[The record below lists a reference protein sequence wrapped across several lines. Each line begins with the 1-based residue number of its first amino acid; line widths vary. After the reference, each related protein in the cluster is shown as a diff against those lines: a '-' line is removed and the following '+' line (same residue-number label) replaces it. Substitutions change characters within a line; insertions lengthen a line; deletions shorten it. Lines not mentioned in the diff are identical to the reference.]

1 MQLLALIPLLLLL
14 LQPVSIL
21 ATTPDNDHMERLKPG
36 GVRREDTGPV
46 SMSLYE
52 QGESNN
58 EDPNLTC
65 DEGDEGEKALTCRLL
80 PSGDCCQGGNNE
92 LFDSARFDQ
101 VDG

>member
-1 MQLLALIPLLLLL
+1 
-14 LQPVSIL
+14 
-21 ATTPDNDHMERLKPG
+21 MERLKPG

-46 SMSLYE
+46 KISLYD

-65 DEGDEGEKALTCRLL
+65 GEGDEGEKAVMGRLL
-80 PSGDCCQGGNNE
+80 PFGDCCQGGNNE
-92 LFDSARFDQ
+92 LFDSARFEQ

>member
-1 MQLLALIPLLLLL
+1 MEKVNS
-14 LQPVSIL
+14 PVSSL

-46 SMSLYE
+46 RISLCD
-52 QGESNN
+52 QAESNN

-80 PSGDCCQGGNNE
+80 PFGDCCRGGNNE
-92 LFDSARFDQ
+92 LFDSAMFEQ